1 MQFKIFLI
9 LIGIGA
15 VLAMISTSSQA
26 ADVWRVRGG
35 ISVDFKDKDGNVWFA
50 GQKKYDPN
58 EVGGWVEQLPQ
69 TAAGGF
75 IKNNKTKFD
84 DTLFI
89 SVSWQAFPGT
99 VKWDVNTG
107 SGIFKVTYLVGE
119 HWSPNNRGYDIL
131 IEDKIVKEKYVTP
144 GQDEIDVLTFNKVE
158 VKDKVMNL
166 WFKGNPATGK
176 GDLNA
181 MFSALLVERTT
192 AVEPGGKLTTSWA
205 HMKTKSNE
213 PIKFPR

>member
-1 MQFKIFLI
+1 MPLKTIFIGICALWALI
-9 LIGIGA
+9 LFA
-15 VLAMISTSSQA
+15 VSTEA

-35 ISVDFKDKDGNVWFA
+35 IVEDFKDKDGNVWFA
-50 GQKKYDPN
+50 GQKKYEAN
-58 EVGGWVEQLPQ
+58 TVGGWVEQLPQ
-69 TAAGGF
+69 TAAGGLVA
-75 IKNNKTKFD
+75 NNKSKFD
-84 DTLFI
+84 NTLFI

-107 SGIFKVTYLVGE
+107 SGTFKVTYLVGE
-119 HWSPNNRGYDIL
+119 HWSPKNRGYDII

-144 GQDEIDVLTFNKVE
+144 GMNEVDILTFDKVE
-158 VKDKVMNL
+158 VKDKVMNF

-181 MFSALLVERTT
+181 MFSALLIERAA

-205 HMKTKSNE
+205 NMKTIAPPAK
-213 PIKFPR
+213 IR